1 MFLQE
6 WIIMSVLDFE
16 KPIFELETKI
26 KELREFGSGED
37 LELGSAIKNLE
48 KKLEQMRN
56 KVYKNLTVWQRVQIA
71 RHSDRPYT
79 LDYINMIMT
88 DFIEIHGD
96 RMFADDF
103 ALIAG
108 FAKLDGVKVVDLGHQ
123 KGRETNEKLKRNFGC
138 ANPEGYRKAIR
149 VMQMAEKFKLP
160 IIVFIDTPGAY
171 PGIGAEERGQAQ
183 AIACNLR
190 DMARIKTPIIA
201 TVIGEG
207 GSGGA
212 LGIGVADN
220 VCILQHSY
228 YSVISPEGCASIL
241 WRNSTKAPEAAV
253 ALKINGEDL
262 IEFGIVDEIILE
274 PQGGA
279 HKDPNSMGMEIKKV
293 LSRRLK
299 ELSAFS
305 GEEII
310 EKRYERFRRIGEYT
324 EKI

>member
-1 MFLQE
+1 
-6 WIIMSVLDFE
+6 MSVLDFE

-26 KELREFGSGED
+26 KELREFGSDED
-37 LELGSAIKNLE
+37 IELGSAIENLE
-48 KKLEQMRN
+48 KKLEQVRN

-71 RHSDRPYT
+71 RHPDRPYT

-103 ALIAG
+103 ALLAG
-108 FAKLDGVKVVDLGHQ
+108 FAKLDGVKVVVLGHQ
-123 KGRETNEKLKRNFGC
+123 KGRDTSDKLKRNFGC
-138 ANPEGYRKAIR
+138 AHPEGYRKAMR
-149 VMQMAEKFKLP
+149 VMQMAEKFNLP

-171 PGIGAEERGQAQ
+171 PGLGAEERGQAQ
-183 AIACNLR
+183 AIASNLR
-190 DMARIKTPIIA
+190 DMSRIKTPIIA

-220 VCILQHSY
+220 VCILQHAY

-241 WRNSTKAPEAAV
+241 WRNATKAPDAAV

-262 IEFGIVDEIILE
+262 IEFGIVDEIIPE

-279 HKDPNSMGMEIKKV
+279 HKDPSRMGLALKEV
-293 LSRRLK
+293 LTKRLK
-299 ELSAFS
+299 DLSSLS

-310 EKRYERFRRIGEYT
+310 EKRYDRFRRIGEFT
-324 EKI
+324 EKN

>member
-1 MFLQE
+1 
-6 WIIMSVLDFE
+6 MSVLDFE

-108 FAKLDGVKVVDLGHQ
+108 FAKLDGVKVVVLGHQ

-138 ANPEGYRKAIR
+138 AHPEGYRKAIR

-160 IIVFIDTPGAY
+160 IIIFIDTPGAY

-262 IEFGIVDEIILE
+262 IEFGIVDEIIPE

>member
-1 MFLQE
+1 
-6 WIIMSVLDFE
+6 MSVLDFE
-16 KPIFELETKI
+16 KPVFELETKI

-37 LELGSAIKNLE
+37 VELGSAIENLE
-48 KKLEQMRN
+48 KKLDQMRT
-56 KVYKNLTVWQRVQIA
+56 KLYKKLTVWQRVQIA
-71 RHSDRPYT
+71 RHPDRPYT
-79 LDYINMIMT
+79 FDYINMIMT

-96 RMFADDF
+96 RIFADDF
-103 ALIAG
+103 ALVAG
-108 FAKLDGVKVVDLGHQ
+108 LAKLDGVKVVVMGHQ

-138 ANPEGYRKAIR
+138 AHPEGYRKAIR
-149 VMQMAEKFKLP
+149 VMQMAEKFNLP

-171 PGIGAEERGQAQ
+171 PGLGAEERGQAQ
-183 AIACNLR
+183 AIASNLR

-212 LGIGVADN
+212 LGVGVADK
-220 VCILQHSY
+220 VCILQHAY

-241 WRNSTKAPEAAV
+241 WRNATKAPDAAV

-262 IEFGIVDEIILE
+262 IDYGIVDEIIPE

-279 HKDPNSMGMEIKKV
+279 HKYPNTMASDMKKV
-293 LSRRLK
+293 LSKYLK
-299 ELSAFS
+299 ELSFFS

-310 EKRYERFRRIGEYT
+310 ESRYERFRRIGEFT
-324 EKI
+324 EGNQ

>member
-1 MFLQE
+1 
-6 WIIMSVLDFE
+6 MSVLDFE

-108 FAKLDGVKVVDLGHQ
+108 FAKLDGVKVVVLGHQ

-138 ANPEGYRKAIR
+138 AHPEGYRKAIR

-262 IEFGIVDEIILE
+262 IEFGIVDEIIPE

-305 GEEII
+305 SEEII

>member
-1 MFLQE
+1 
-6 WIIMSVLDFE
+6 MSVLDFE
-16 KPIFELETKI
+16 KPVFELETKI

-37 LELGSAIKNLE
+37 VELGSALENLE
-48 KKLEQMRN
+48 KKLAQMKN
-56 KVYKNLTVWQRVQIA
+56 KLYKNLTVWQRVQIA
-71 RHSDRPYT
+71 RHPDRPYT

-103 ALIAG
+103 ALVAG
-108 FAKLDGVKVVDLGHQ
+108 FAKLDGVKVVVMGHQ

-138 ANPEGYRKAIR
+138 AHPEGYRKAIR
-149 VMQMAEKFKLP
+149 VMQMAEKFGLP
-160 IIVFIDTPGAY
+160 IIIFIDTPGAY
-171 PGIGAEERGQAQ
+171 PGLGAEERGQAQ
-183 AIACNLR
+183 AIASNLR

-212 LGIGVADN
+212 LGIGVADK
-220 VCILQHSY
+220 VCILQHAY

-241 WRNSTKAPEAAV
+241 WRNATRAPDAAV

-262 IEFGIVDEIILE
+262 IGFGIVDEIIPE

-279 HKDPNSMGMEIKKV
+279 HKDPNTMAVDLKVV
-293 LSRRLK
+293 LSKYLK
-299 ELSAFS
+299 ELSSFS

-310 EKRYERFRRIGEYT
+310 ETRYERFRRIGEFV
-324 EKI
+324 EGK

>member
-1 MFLQE
+1 MITTLE
-6 WIIMSVLDFE
+6 FE

-103 ALIAG
+103 AFIAG
-108 FAKLDGVKVVDLGHQ
+108 FAKLDGVKVVVLGHQ

-138 ANPEGYRKAIR
+138 AHPEGYRKAIR